1 MDNSYK
7 FIDVLMNNSC
17 VSGLF
22 KKMGEPPPLWLFY
35 KKLKYMYINLKVCA

>member
-22 KKMGEPPPLWLFY
+22 KKMGEPHLYGFFT
-35 KKLKYMYINLKVCA
+35 KN